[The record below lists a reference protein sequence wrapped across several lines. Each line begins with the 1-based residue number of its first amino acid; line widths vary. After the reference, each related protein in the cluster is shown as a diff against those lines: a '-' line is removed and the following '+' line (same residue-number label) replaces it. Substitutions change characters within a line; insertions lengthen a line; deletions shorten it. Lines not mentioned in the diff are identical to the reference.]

1 MKRLLNTAIGYFIAA
16 SAAGVFYREFTKWN
30 GFTGKT
36 TLGFVHTHL
45 FVLGMFLFL
54 ILALTC
60 KEEHTLLESKAFK
73 RFYIIH
79 NIALPFMAGMMVVR
93 GILQVLNVNLT
104 HAADV
109 CDFRNRRSF
118 PYPDHD
124 LFDPILYHAEKI
136 SCKRKIR
143 TFQGQI

>member
-60 KEEHTLLESKAFK
+60 KEEHDAFGIQ
-73 RFYIIH
+73 RLSRGSISSIIS
-79 NIALPFMAGMMVVR
+79 L
-93 GILQVLNVNLT
+93 
-104 HAADV
+104 
-109 CDFRNRRSF
+109 FR
-118 PYPDHD
+118 
-124 LFDPILYHAEKI
+124 LWQA
-136 SCKRKIR
+136 
-143 TFQGQI
+143 